1 MTEQEI
7 IVELKKRW
15 PEPHFKD
22 WRVRENWGGSHMAE
36 CSVVGV
42 EERFCERVVVAT
54 AGTHEKL
61 LAAIRSLPVP
71 SEPSGEDGGLL
82 GLLQSLLQEPGSPP
96 PIPTEAMAE
105 FIIRDAASR
114 LEHLENFKATVH
126 SLLDEMGVRK
136 YEGETC
142 RIRRRLASLRTALRE
157 LAEVAKETSLDLSS
171 MMDDASVGLASFT
184 APRGYL
190 GDFESDIGKLGE
202 VLAKHRELIDAGAP
216 KKENP

>member
-1 MTEQEI
+1 MTRPTASKERRDSMTEQEI

-157 LAEVAKETSLDLSS
+157 LEEEVANWRHKWR
-171 MMDDASVGLASFT
+171 
-184 APRGYL
+184 RG
-190 GDFESDIGKLGE
+190 
-202 VLAKHRELIDAGAP
+202 
-216 KKENP
+216 

>member
-71 SEPSGEDGGLL
+71 SEPSGET
-82 GLLQSLLQEPGSPP
+82 QPTVPTNEY
-96 PIPTEAMAE
+96 TEAADWLQWLAE
-105 FIIRDAASR
+105 DVRGELPTHECERLISIAALLRKVGPLVDQQSAR
-114 LEHLENFKATVH
+114 IAELESQLTKALTPRCTYC
-126 SLLDEMGVRK
+126 LCAPCE
-136 YEGETC
+136 C
-142 RIRRRLASLRTALRE
+142 ALRE
-157 LAEVAKETSLDLSS
+157 
-171 MMDDASVGLASFT
+171 
-184 APRGYL
+184 
-190 GDFESDIGKLGE
+190 
-202 VLAKHRELIDAGAP
+202 AGP
-216 KKENP
+216 QP